1 LLTLVEESGK
11 LWVKRLSGIS
21 LVLIIIFVASYS
33 HSTESIVEKMD
44 VDRNH
49 LVKLEAGEQATVELS
64 KVGYYIAIRH
74 EGDSEDEKPE
84 LKLTDSEGTEI
95 EGRSPGIIESNN
107 KRPDSQGKLIY
118 IPIRVFEINNNGNYN
133 LINQGNTTLWL
144 VDDLEVQ
151 SSLMSDRWIMT
162 SMISCCLGFPLGI
175 FSLIMGLILWRRN
188 SRSSEQK
195 ITLQENIMTTDELF
209 KKHNSIVET
218 KEENLDQKSIYVEDD
233 QNEINEEKVPA
244 PFVATSNKW
253 EEWDDGE

>member
-1 LLTLVEESGK
+1 MEENGK

-64 KVGYYIAIRH
+64 KVGYYVAIRQ

-84 LKLTDSEGTEI
+84 LKLTDSEGAEI
-95 EGRSPGIIESNN
+95 EGRSLGIIESNN

-118 IPIRVFEINNNGNYN
+118 IPIRVFEININGNYN

-151 SSLMSDRWIMT
+151 SSLMSDRWIMA

-175 FSLIMGLILWRRN
+175 FSLLMGLILWRRN
-188 SRSSEQK
+188 NRSSEQK
-195 ITLQENIMTTDELF
+195 IILQENIMTTDELF

-218 KEENLDQKSIYVEDD
+218 KEENLDHKSIYAKDD
-233 QNEINEEKVPA
+233 QDEINEEKVPA

-253 EEWDDGE
+253 EEWDGGE

>member
-1 LLTLVEESGK
+1 MEENGK

-33 HSTESIVEKMD
+33 QSTESIVEKMD

-64 KVGYYIAIRH
+64 KVGYYVAIRH
-74 EGDSEDEKPE
+74 EGESKDEKPE
-84 LKLTDSEGTEI
+84 LKLTDSEGAEI
-95 EGRSPGIIESNN
+95 EGRSLGIIESNN

-118 IPIRVFEINNNGNYN
+118 IPIRVFEINYDGNYN

-218 KEENLDQKSIYVEDD
+218 KDEILDHKSIYAEEDRE
-233 QNEINEEKVPA
+233 EINEEKVPA

-253 EEWDDGE
+253 EEWDGGE